1 MSDKIDK
8 IAEKL
13 DNQEDRQGT
22 RKILDAI
29 NRQYLY
35 YVIIGIFTFI
45 VLVFMPMLGSS
56 IDGGLKLPQGK
67 GAWVMF
73 VITRV
78 FIAVTNIIIFYSF
91 MQQAKLNV
99 RNNKEYIEANKIL
112 LRVKNK
118 RERKPMSPK
127 KWEASQYLKKG
138 TTLAIGT
145 VFALFSLSQAI
156 LTYKYTDLISYVLL
170 IFLATVFGIFQ
181 MKKAE
186 IYWTTE
192 YYRYAKMIEEENKP
206 AEEIKPVEEIKK
218 INDTEVINDNLQ

>member
-8 IAEKL
+8 IAERL

-29 NRQYLY
+29 NKQYLY
-35 YVIIGIFTFI
+35 YVIIGVFTFI

-56 IDGGLKLPQGK
+56 LDGSLKLPEGK
-67 GAWVMF
+67 GAWIMF

-78 FIAVTNIIIFYSF
+78 FIAITNIIIFYSF

-99 RNNKEYIEANKIL
+99 RNNEYYKAANEIL
-112 LRVKNK
+112 LKTKNSK
-118 RERKPMSPK
+118 EKKPMSPK

-138 TTLAIGT
+138 TTIALGT

-170 IFLATVFGIFQ
+170 IFSATVFGIFQ

-206 AEEIKPVEEIKK
+206 VEEIQE

>member
-8 IAEKL
+8 IAERL

-29 NRQYLY
+29 NKQYLY

-73 VITRV
+73 VITRL
-78 FIAVTNIIIFYSF
+78 FIAITNIIIFYSF

-99 RNNKEYIEANKIL
+99 RNNEYYKAANEIL
-112 LRVKNK
+112 LKTKNAK
-118 RERKPMSPK
+118 EKKPMSPK
-127 KWEASQYLKKG
+127 KWETSQYLKKG
-138 TTLAIGT
+138 TTIALGT

-156 LTYKYTDLISYVLL
+156 LTYKYTDLISYVIL
-170 IFLATVFGIFQ
+170 IFSATVFGIFQ

-206 AEEIKPVEEIKK
+206 VEEIQK

>member
-13 DNQEDRQGT
+13 DNQEDREGT

-35 YVIIGIFTFI
+35 YIIIGIFTFI

-192 YYRYAKMIEEENKP
+192 YYRYAKMVEEENKP
-206 AEEIKPVEEIKK
+206 VEEIQK

>member
-8 IAEKL
+8 IAERL

-206 AEEIKPVEEIKK
+206 VEEIQK

>member
-138 TTLAIGT
+138 TTIALGT

-170 IFLATVFGIFQ
+170 IFSATVFGIFQ

-192 YYRYAKMIEEENKP
+192 YYRYAKMVEEENKP
-206 AEEIKPVEEIKK
+206 VEEIQK

>member
-73 VITRV
+73 VITRL
-78 FIAVTNIIIFYSF
+78 FIAITNIIIFYSF

-99 RNNKEYIEANKIL
+99 RNNEYYKAANEIL
-112 LRVKNK
+112 LKTKNAK
-118 RERKPMSPK
+118 EKKPMSPK
-127 KWEASQYLKKG
+127 KWETSQYLKKG
-138 TTLAIGT
+138 TTSTLGT

-156 LTYKYTDLISYVLL
+156 LTYKYTDLISYVIL
-170 IFLATVFGIFQ
+170 IFSATVFGIFQ

-206 AEEIKPVEEIKK
+206 VEEIQK

>member
-78 FIAVTNIIIFYSF
+78 FIALTNIIIFYSF

-206 AEEIKPVEEIKK
+206 VEEIQK

>member
-1 MSDKIDK
+1 MSDKFDK
-8 IAEKL
+8 IAERL
-13 DNQEDRQGT
+13 DNQNDNQGS
-22 RKILDAI
+22 RKILEAI
-29 NRQYLY
+29 NKQYLY

-56 IDGGLKLPQGK
+56 IDGGLQLPQGK

-99 RNNKEYIEANKIL
+99 RNNKEYIEANEIL

-138 TTLAIGT
+138 TTIAIGT

-170 IFLATVFGIFQ
+170 IFSATVFGIFQ

-192 YYRYAKMIEEENKP
+192 YYRYAKMVEEENKP
-206 AEEIKPVEEIKK
+206 VEEIQE

>member
-13 DNQEDRQGT
+13 DNQEDKQGT

-127 KWEASQYLKKG
+127 KWETSQYLKKG

-206 AEEIKPVEEIKK
+206 VEEIQK

>member
-8 IAEKL
+8 IAERL

-138 TTLAIGT
+138 TTIALGT

-170 IFLATVFGIFQ
+170 IFSATVFGIFQ

-206 AEEIKPVEEIKK
+206 VEEIQK

>member
-1 MSDKIDK
+1 MGDKIDK
-8 IAEKL
+8 IADRL
-13 DNQEDRQGT
+13 DNQNDNQGS
-22 RKILDAI
+22 RKILEAI
-29 NRQYLY
+29 NKQYLY
-35 YVIIGIFTFI
+35 YVIIGVFTFI

-56 IDGGLKLPQGK
+56 LDGGLKLPQGK

-73 VITRV
+73 IITRV

-99 RNNKEYIEANKIL
+99 RNNKEYIEANEIL

-127 KWEASQYLKKG
+127 KWETSQYLKKG
-138 TTLAIGT
+138 TTIALGT

-156 LTYKYTDLISYVLL
+156 LTYKYTDLISYVIL
-170 IFLATVFGIFQ
+170 IFSATVFGIFQ

-206 AEEIKPVEEIKK
+206 VEEIQE

>member
-8 IAEKL
+8 IAERL

-56 IDGGLKLPQGK
+56 LDGGLKLPEGK
-67 GAWVMF
+67 GAWIMF

-78 FIAVTNIIIFYSF
+78 FIAITNIIIFYSF

-99 RNNKEYIEANKIL
+99 RNNEYYKAANEIL
-112 LRVKNK
+112 LKTKNAK
-118 RERKPMSPK
+118 EKKPMSPK

-206 AEEIKPVEEIKK
+206 VEEIQE

>member
-73 VITRV
+73 VITRL
-78 FIAVTNIIIFYSF
+78 FIAITNIIIFYSF

-99 RNNKEYIEANKIL
+99 RNNEYYKAANEIL
-112 LRVKNK
+112 LKTKNAK
-118 RERKPMSPK
+118 EKKPMSPK
-127 KWEASQYLKKG
+127 KWETSQYLKKG
-138 TTLAIGT
+138 TTIALGT

-170 IFLATVFGIFQ
+170 IFSATVFGIFQ

-192 YYRYAKMIEEENKP
+192 YYRYAKMVEEENKP
-206 AEEIKPVEEIKK
+206 VEEIQK

>member
-99 RNNKEYIEANKIL
+99 RNNKEYAATIKLA
-112 LRVKNK
+112 
-118 RERKPMSPK
+118 K
-127 KWEASQYLKKG
+127 K
-138 TTLAIGT
+138 
-145 VFALFSLSQAI
+145 
-156 LTYKYTDLISYVLL
+156 
-170 IFLATVFGIFQ
+170 
-181 MKKAE
+181 
-186 IYWTTE
+186 
-192 YYRYAKMIEEENKP
+192 
-206 AEEIKPVEEIKK
+206 
-218 INDTEVINDNLQ
+218 

>member
-1 MSDKIDK
+1 MGDKFDK
-8 IAEKL
+8 IAERL
-13 DNQEDRQGT
+13 DNQTDNQGS
-22 RKILDAI
+22 RKILEAI
-29 NRQYLY
+29 NKQYLY

-45 VLVFMPMLGSS
+45 VLVFMQMLGSS
-56 IDGGLKLPQGK
+56 TDGGLKLPQGK

-99 RNNKEYIEANKIL
+99 RNNKEYIEANEIL

-118 RERKPMSPK
+118 REKKPMSPK
-127 KWEASQYLKKG
+127 KWESSQYLKKG
-138 TTLAIGT
+138 TTIALGT

-156 LTYKYTDLISYVLL
+156 LTYKYTDLISYVVL
-170 IFLATVFGIFQ
+170 IFSATVFGVFQ

-186 IYWTTE
+186 VYWTTE

-206 AEEIKPVEEIKK
+206 VEEIQK
-218 INDTEVINDNLQ
+218 ITDTEVINDNLQ

>member
-78 FIAVTNIIIFYSF
+78 LIAVTNIIIFYSF

-112 LRVKNK
+112 LRGKNK

-206 AEEIKPVEEIKK
+206 VEEIQE

>member
-8 IAEKL
+8 IAERL

-29 NRQYLY
+29 NKQYLY

-56 IDGGLKLPQGK
+56 LDGGLKLPEGK
-67 GAWVMF
+67 GAWIMF

-78 FIAVTNIIIFYSF
+78 FIAITNIIIFYSF

-99 RNNKEYIEANKIL
+99 RNNEYYKAANEIL
-112 LRVKNK
+112 LKTKNAK
-118 RERKPMSPK
+118 EKKPMSPK

-138 TTLAIGT
+138 TTIALGT

-156 LTYKYTDLISYVLL
+156 LTYKYTDLISYVIL
-170 IFLATVFGIFQ
+170 IFSATVFGIFQ

-206 AEEIKPVEEIKK
+206 VEEIQK

>member
-192 YYRYAKMIEEENKP
+192 YYRYAKMIEEEEN
-206 AEEIKPVEEIKK
+206 KPVEEIQK

>member
-1 MSDKIDK
+1 MRDKIDK
-8 IAEKL
+8 IAERL

-206 AEEIKPVEEIKK
+206 VEEIQK

>member
-8 IAEKL
+8 IAERL
-13 DNQEDRQGT
+13 DNQTDNQGS
-22 RKILDAI
+22 RKILEAI
-29 NRQYLY
+29 NKQYLY
-35 YVIIGIFTFI
+35 YIIIGIFTFI

-192 YYRYAKMIEEENKP
+192 YYRYAKMVEEENKP
-206 AEEIKPVEEIKK
+206 VEEIQK

>member
-138 TTLAIGT
+138 TTLALGT

-192 YYRYAKMIEEENKP
+192 YYRYAKMVEEENKP
-206 AEEIKPVEEIKK
+206 VEEIQK

>member
-8 IAEKL
+8 IAERL

-29 NRQYLY
+29 NKQYLY

-73 VITRV
+73 VITRL
-78 FIAVTNIIIFYSF
+78 FIAITNIIIFYSF

-99 RNNKEYIEANKIL
+99 RNNEYYKAANEIL
-112 LRVKNK
+112 LKTKNAK
-118 RERKPMSPK
+118 EKKPMSPK
-127 KWEASQYLKKG
+127 KWETSQYLKKG
-138 TTLAIGT
+138 TTITLGT

-206 AEEIKPVEEIKK
+206 VEEIQK

>member
-156 LTYKYTDLISYVLL
+156 LTYKYTDFISYVLL

-206 AEEIKPVEEIKK
+206 VEEIQE

>member
-8 IAEKL
+8 IAERL
-13 DNQEDRQGT
+13 DNQEYRQGT

-29 NRQYLY
+29 NKQYLY

-73 VITRV
+73 VITRL
-78 FIAVTNIIIFYSF
+78 FIAITNIIIFYSF

-99 RNNKEYIEANKIL
+99 RNNEYYKAANEIL
-112 LRVKNK
+112 LKTKNAK
-118 RERKPMSPK
+118 EKKPMSPK
-127 KWEASQYLKKG
+127 KWETSQYLKKG
-138 TTLAIGT
+138 TTIALGT

-156 LTYKYTDLISYVLL
+156 LTYKYTDLISYVIL
-170 IFLATVFGIFQ
+170 IFSATVFGIFQ

-206 AEEIKPVEEIKK
+206 VEEIQK

>member
-8 IAEKL
+8 IAERL
-13 DNQEDRQGT
+13 DNQEDREGT

-29 NRQYLY
+29 NKQYLY

-192 YYRYAKMIEEENKP
+192 YYRYAKMVEEENKP
-206 AEEIKPVEEIKK
+206 VEEIQK

>member
-35 YVIIGIFTFI
+35 YIIIGIFTFI

-192 YYRYAKMIEEENKP
+192 YYRYAKMVEEENKP
-206 AEEIKPVEEIKK
+206 VEEIQK

>member
-192 YYRYAKMIEEENKP
+192 YYRYAKMVEEEN
-206 AEEIKPVEEIKK
+206 KPVEEIKK

>member
-99 RNNKEYIEANKIL
+99 RNNEYYKAANEIL
-112 LRVKNK
+112 LKTKNAK
-118 RERKPMSPK
+118 EKKPMSPK

-206 AEEIKPVEEIKK
+206 VEEIQK

>member
-8 IAEKL
+8 IAERL

-29 NRQYLY
+29 NKQYLY

-99 RNNKEYIEANKIL
+99 RNNEYYKAANEIL
-112 LRVKNK
+112 LKTKNAK
-118 RERKPMSPK
+118 EKKPMSPK

-206 AEEIKPVEEIKK
+206 VEEIQE

>member
-78 FIAVTNIIIFYSF
+78 FIAITNIIIFYSF

-206 AEEIKPVEEIKK
+206 VEEIQK

>member
-29 NRQYLY
+29 NKQYLY

-99 RNNKEYIEANKIL
+99 RNNKEYIEANEIL

-127 KWEASQYLKKG
+127 KWETSQYLKKG
-138 TTLAIGT
+138 TTIALGT

-192 YYRYAKMIEEENKP
+192 YYRYAKMVEEEN
-206 AEEIKPVEEIKK
+206 KPVEEIKK

>member
-1 MSDKIDK
+1 MGDKFDK
-8 IAEKL
+8 IAERL
-13 DNQEDRQGT
+13 DNQTDNQGS
-22 RKILDAI
+22 RKILEAI
-29 NRQYLY
+29 NKQYLY

-56 IDGGLKLPQGK
+56 IDGGLQLPKGK

-99 RNNKEYIEANKIL
+99 RNNKEYIEANEIL

-118 RERKPMSPK
+118 REKKPMSPK
-127 KWEASQYLKKG
+127 KWESSQYLKKG
-138 TTLAIGT
+138 TTIALGT

-156 LTYKYTDLISYVLL
+156 LTYKYTDLISYVVL
-170 IFLATVFGIFQ
+170 IFSATVFGVFQ

-186 IYWTTE
+186 VYWTTE

-206 AEEIKPVEEIKK
+206 VEEIQK
-218 INDTEVINDNLQ
+218 ITDTEVINDNLQ